1 MTTDVLN
8 EPRCATQDL
17 PYDSV
22 REPVLRST
30 SSPATITKTAS
41 TVLGTPSISGTTT
54 TTPTTTTNSRRM
66 KYSTQTN
73 LSTPRSSASSMHQ
86 RHAGPTDILSILRSI
101 ALKPFRTASMNEAVA
116 GGHTSNVIGGST
128 SHNRTPV
135 NLLRY
140 RPLSDALIDQNP
152 YAQSTRVCITR
163 LRFTETFDEEFFVS
177 PWDRRCEYH
186 WSMQMTFDTCS
197 RLVFDSFRKWMA
209 SLILSIVY
217 RPAWDRKGRVFDIIY
232 RCQGH
237 SHLAKHICFPSSFD
251 VIKTMPGNIS
261 SIELIST

>member
-8 EPRCATQDL
+8 EPRCATQNL
-17 PYDSV
+17 SYDSV

-30 SSPATITKTAS
+30 SSPATITKTAGA
-41 TVLGTPSISGTTT
+41 VLGTTT
-54 TTPTTTTNSRRM
+54 TTAATTTNSRRM

-73 LSTPRSSASSMHQ
+73 LSTPRPSASSMHQ
-86 RHAGPTDILSILRSI
+86 RHSGPADILSILRSI

-152 YAQSTRVCITR
+152 YTQSTRVCITR
-163 LRFTETFDEEFFVS
+163 LRFTGTLNEQFVLF
-177 PWDRRCEYH
+177 PRENAGVNIAD
-186 WSMQMTFDTCS
+186 
-197 RLVFDSFRKWMA
+197 
-209 SLILSIVY
+209 
-217 RPAWDRKGRVFDIIY
+217 DI
-232 RCQGH
+232 
-237 SHLAKHICFPSSFD
+237 
-251 VIKTMPGNIS
+251 
-261 SIELIST
+261 

>member
-17 PYDSV
+17 SYDSV

-41 TVLGTPSISGTTT
+41 TVLSTPSISGTTT
-54 TTPTTTTNSRRM
+54 TTATTANSRRM

-73 LSTPRSSASSMHQ
+73 LSTPRPSASSIHQ
-86 RHAGPTDILSILRSI
+86 RHSGPADILSILRSI

-152 YAQSTRVCITR
+152 YTQSTRVCITR
-163 LRFTETFDEEFFVS
+163 LRFVETLDEQGF
-177 PWDRRCEYH
+177 
-186 WSMQMTFDTCS
+186 
-197 RLVFDSFRKWMA
+197 LVR
-209 SLILSIVY
+209 
-217 RPAWDRKGRVFDIIY
+217 
-232 RCQGH
+232 
-237 SHLAKHICFPSSFD
+237 
-251 VIKTMPGNIS
+251 T
-261 SIELIST
+261 

>member
-30 SSPATITKTAS
+30 SSPATITKTAG
-41 TVLGTPSISGTTT
+41 TVLGTPSILTTT
-54 TTPTTTTNSRRM
+54 TTTTATPNARRM

-73 LSTPRSSASSMHQ
+73 LSTPRPSTNSMHQ
-86 RHAGPTDILSILRSI
+86 RHSGPTDILSILRSI

-128 SHNRTPV
+128 SNSRTPV

-152 YAQSTRVCITR
+152 YAQSTRVCISR
-163 LRFTETFDEEFFVS
+163 LRDTESIDAQPLFF
-177 PWDRRCEYH
+177 
-186 WSMQMTFDTCS
+186 F
-197 RLVFDSFRKWMA
+197 L
-209 SLILSIVY
+209 
-217 RPAWDRKGRVFDIIY
+217 
-232 RCQGH
+232 
-237 SHLAKHICFPSSFD
+237 FPREN
-251 VIKTMPGNIS
+251 VTANI
-261 SIELIST
+261 TD